1 VFRLVIKIRWVT
13 IPLLR
18 RPNALLF
25 GLEMAFDDQLIS
37 DVLNGAWL

>member
-1 VFRLVIKIRWVT
+1 VIKIRWVT

-18 RPNALLF
+18 RSNPLVF

-37 DVLNGAWL
+37 DVLNDA